1 MSMHSSCA
9 RLMTSTWCAERDP
22 NGRSERTQPR
32 RWPARLSRP
41 SSGSRGPSLRAR
53 RSHPF
58 RSLPI
63 PSDPFDIRSLTHLP
77 HLSPRLASRAR
88 HLLLGIQLTYMPPA
102 PPANLHGL
110 RSQLTG
116 GAV

>member
-63 PSDPFDIRSLTHLP
+63 PSISVP
-77 HLSPRLASRAR
+77 SPTFPICHHAWHPALGICSLAS
-88 HLLLGIQLTYMPPA
+88 
-102 PPANLHGL
+102 N
-110 RSQLTG
+110 
-116 GAV
+116 